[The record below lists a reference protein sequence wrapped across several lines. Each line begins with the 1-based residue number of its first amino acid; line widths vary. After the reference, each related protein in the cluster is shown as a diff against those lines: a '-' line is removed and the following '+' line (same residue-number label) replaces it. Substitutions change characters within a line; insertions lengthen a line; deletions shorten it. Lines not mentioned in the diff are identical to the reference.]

1 MFILKKSSLSSLSVM
16 DFLLKYKPVVKLVA
30 KTKDLLKSGNT
41 PHQLSLAITL
51 GIIFGVFPFIGVT
64 TIILTVIAL
73 TFNLNMVIIQLS
85 NYVVYPLQLVLY
97 LPFIKMGK
105 FLGNRPAISANQVLE
120 TMKADWIDGIEKLWV
135 IHLWAILS
143 WAIIAIPVSYLIYR
157 LLKDWIE
164 RIKIKVRQ
172 KLKTRTQSSN

>member
-1 MFILKKSSLSSLSVM
+1 M
-16 DFLLKYKPVVKLVA
+16 DFLLKYKPVVKLIA
-30 KTKDLLKSGNT
+30 KTKDLLTTGNT

-85 NYVVYPLQLVLY
+85 NYVVYPLQLILY
-97 LPFIKMGK
+97 FPFIKLGK
-105 FLGNRPAISANQVLE
+105 LLGNRPAITANQVFE
-120 TMKADWIDGIEKLWV
+120 TMKADWITGIEKLWV

-143 WAIIAIPVSYLIYR
+143 WALIALPISYLIYR

-164 RIKIKVRQ
+164 KIKL
-172 KLKTRTQSSN
+172 KISTILKTPTPGSN